1 MSLNFF
7 TITNFLLSLKWLIG
21 LFVLLLFSAYFLVF
35 FFALPV
41 SAVSSQAAP
50 AADKDLMEGGLQKEL
65 VVTDYANRL
74 VILDNPAKR
83 IISLAPHITENIFS
97 AGAGHLIVGAVDFS
111 DYPEA
116 AKIIPRVGNIQGF
129 SAETIVA
136 LKPDLIIA
144 WGTGHSASII
154 QKLIDL
160 GLTVYIDE
168 PKILEDVAKS
178 IQDIATMT
186 GKKKLTAKSIEA
198 YLQKL
203 DVLKQR
209 YSGREKI
216 SVLYQVWDKPLRT
229 ISGDHIISDVIG
241 LCGGQNSFADAAVIA
256 PKISIESVLARNP
269 SAIIAS
275 GMGSERS
282 ERSDWLDN
290 WSKWRSLRA
299 VNDKNLFFI
308 PPDLLQ
314 RHTVRILQGAE
325 ILCDQLET
333 VRNKYKPLKN

>member
-1 MSLNFF
+1 MFLNFF

-35 FFALPV
+35 FFVLPV
-41 SAVSSQAAP
+41 SAVSSQAAL

-144 WGTGHSASII
+144 WGTGHSANII

-186 GKKKLTAKSIEA
+186 GQKKLAAKSIEA

-282 ERSDWLDN
+282 DWLDN

>member
-1 MSLNFF
+1 MFLNF
-7 TITNFLLSLKWLIG
+7 LSSLKWLIG
-21 LFVLLLFSAYFLVF
+21 LFVLLRFFSYFCVF
-35 FFALPV
+35 FSVLPV
-41 SAVSSQAAP
+41 SAASSQAAQ
-50 AADKDLMEGGLQKEL
+50 AVDKGLIEGSLYKEL
-65 VVTDYANRL
+65 AVTDYANRL

-97 AGAGHLIVGAVDFS
+97 AGAGNLIVGAVDFS

-116 AKIIPRVGNIQGF
+116 AKKIPRVGNIQGF

-144 WGTGHSASII
+144 WGTGHSASLI

-168 PKILEDVAKS
+168 PKVLEDVAKS

-186 GKKKLTAKSIEA
+186 GQKQSAAKNIEA

-209 YSGREKI
+209 YSDREKI

-269 SAIIAS
+269 STIIAS
-275 GMGSERS
+275 DMDS

-314 RHTVRILQGAE
+314 RHTIRILQGAE
-325 ILCDQLET
+325 ILCDQLES

>member
-21 LFVLLLFSAYFLVF
+21 LSVLLPFSAYFLVF
-35 FFALPV
+35 FSVLPV
-41 SAVSSQAAP
+41 SAASSQAAL

-65 VVTDYANRL
+65 MVTDYANRL

-144 WGTGHSASII
+144 WGTGHSANII

-186 GKKKLTAKSIEA
+186 GQKQLATKNIET

-203 DVLKQR
+203 DVLKRR
-209 YSGREKI
+209 YAESAKI
-216 SVLYQVWDKPLRT
+216 SVLYQIWDNPLRT
-229 ISGDHIISDVIG
+229 INGDHIISDVIR

-269 SAIIAS
+269 STIITS
-275 GMGSERS
+275 GVGSERPY
-282 ERSDWLDN
+282 WLDSWLK
-290 WSKWRSLRA
+290 WSSLRA

-314 RHTVRILQGAE
+314 RHTIRILQGAE
-325 ILCDQLET
+325 ILCDQLES
-333 VRNKYKPLKN
+333 VRNNQKPLKN